1 MTPLPPYIALLH
13 QLSPLSPET
22 VDAFEGIVRHRSLE
36 KGTSLLRI
44 GHVSESIHFILKGL
58 GRVYYLRDG
67 NDVTDY
73 FAVEGEWIG
82 AVESLFTGAPS
93 RKGIELLEASEIVS
107 WKNRDFDDLCLKQH
121 DLERSARK
129 LCTVGMLMGQRRIES
144 IRFLSARERYEELE
158 RAHPGITNRLPLK
171 HVASYL
177 GITPVSVS
185 RIRAGL
191 Q

>member
-1 MTPLPPYIALLH
+1 VPIPPYIALLH
-13 QLSPLSPET
+13 RFYPLSPET
-22 VDAFEGIVRHRSLE
+22 VEAFEGIIRHRSLE
-36 KGTSLLRI
+36 KGAILLRI
-44 GHVSESIHFILKGL
+44 GHVSESIHFVVKGL

-67 NDVTDY
+67 KDVTDY
-73 FAVEGEWIG
+73 FATDGELIG
-82 AVESLFTGAPS
+82 AVESLFTGTPS
-93 RKGIELLEASEIVS
+93 HKGIELLEDSEIVS
-107 WKNRDFDDLCLKQH
+107 WKNRDFDDLCLKHH
-121 DLERSARK
+121 DLERAARK
-129 LCTVGMLMGQRRIES
+129 LCIMGMLMGQRRIES